1 MNSNKII
8 YMGIDA
14 PRIHQEIITK
24 LVYGVTSFYKNG
36 ETMLFPYPETM
47 IDESETSPVPD
58 VMLVNRENDLAEVII
73 EITHTQGFKKD
84 IQKIRELMEEYNVPE
99 GFVYDYKLKIWQSIA
114 STPKNAPQ
122 SFCEALQ
129 YDLNNFLID

>member
-1 MNSNKII
+1 
-8 YMGIDA
+8 
-14 PRIHQEIITK
+14 
-24 LVYGVTSFYKNG
+24 
-36 ETMLFPYPETM
+36 M

-84 IQKIRELMEEYNVPE
+84 AQKVKELMEEYGVPE
-99 GFVYDYKLKIWQSIA
+99 GFIYDYKLKIWQSISA
-114 STPKNAPQ
+114 KNNTTQ
-122 SFCEALQ
+122 SFCEALG

>member
-1 MNSNKII
+1 MNSNNII
-8 YMGIDA
+8 YMGVNA

-24 LVYGVTSFYKNG
+24 LVYGVTSFFKNG
-36 ETMLFPYPETM
+36 QTNLFPYPETM

-73 EITHTQGFKKD
+73 EIAHTQGFRKD
-84 IQKIRELMEEYNVPE
+84 VQKLKELMQEYNVPE
-99 GFVYDYKLKIWQSIA
+99 GFVYDYKLKIWQSISQKNNA
-114 STPKNAPQ
+114 SQ
-122 SFCEALQ
+122 SFCEALG